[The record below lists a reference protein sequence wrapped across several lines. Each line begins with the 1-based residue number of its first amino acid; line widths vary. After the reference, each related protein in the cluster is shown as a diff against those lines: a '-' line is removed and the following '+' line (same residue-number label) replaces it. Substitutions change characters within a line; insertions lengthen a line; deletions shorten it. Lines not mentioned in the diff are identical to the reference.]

1 MNQSS
6 AAIRTTGRIERTSES
21 PSWSLS
27 FIRGE
32 IRNRR
37 MSFPAQTPVF
47 TRLHRPDIQWR
58 IVVLYFVRGWSSG
71 SIAMRYGVTRERVRQ
86 ILRHWFARAREHGY
100 IDVTPAEGEF
110 AWLSSVL
117 STAWVAV

>member
-1 MNQSS
+1 MKHSS
-6 AAIRTTGRIERTSES
+6 AAVRSKERLEKVKDQS
-21 PSWSLS
+21 SWSLS

-71 SIAMRYGVTRERVRQ
+71 SIAMRYGVTRERIRQ
-86 ILRHWFARAREHGY
+86 ILRHWFVRAREHGY
-100 IDVTPAEGEF
+100 IDVTPAEDEF
-110 AWLSSVL
+110 AWLSSVW
-117 STAWVAV
+117 STVCVPG